1 MYFLLPAYAD
11 SHARL
16 PKSYGGQGFCLWLN
30 ALRVSAVV
38 PQHGTKADMLR
49 RPPARVL
56 CTAGRGFVR
65 GGRQSRPCDQ
75 LLGPP
80 QAGSA
85 SDGKPAEAYLQHLQP
100 QAKPLPSVR
109 LREAG
114 VTICIGG

>member
-65 GGRQSRPCDQ
+65 GG
-75 LLGPP
+75 
-80 QAGSA
+80 SA
-85 SDGKPAEAYLQHLQP
+85 SGMTPDEESGGAMSLARGAP
-100 QAKPLPSVR
+100 QILFCIAKNM
-109 LREAG
+109 
-114 VTICIGG
+114 C